1 MNQFTV
7 EQRFHHKLRVR
18 ACGVLRRGDRL
29 LCIQLFSPVTQQP
42 VWTFPGGGVEVGE
55 SLQEAVKREFE
66 EETGIEVHVQ
76 SLLYVNELIQSPFH
90 AIEFYFEVVSQS
102 TNSANPP
109 PEPKLGQDPENDS
122 AYLLDLKF
130 LSKEELSNVEC
141 SPAFFVKDYW
151 QAASHPNFSF
161 HRQN

>member
-1 MNQFTV
+1 MNKFTE

-29 LCIQLFSPVTQQP
+29 LCIQLYSPVTQQP
-42 VWTFPGGGVEVGE
+42 VWTFPGGGVEAGE
-55 SLQEAVKREFE
+55 SLQEAVKREFK

-90 AIEFYFEVVSQS
+90 AIEFYFKVVSQS
-102 TNSANPP
+102 TNSSNTP

-161 HRQN
+161 QRQN